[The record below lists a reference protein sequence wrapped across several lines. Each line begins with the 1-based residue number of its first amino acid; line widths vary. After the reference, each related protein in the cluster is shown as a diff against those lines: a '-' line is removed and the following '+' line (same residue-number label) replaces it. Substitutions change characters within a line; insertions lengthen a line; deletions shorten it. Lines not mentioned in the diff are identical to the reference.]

1 MKKQDILKYLYNRP
15 AKFNNMDNVVTKE
28 VISYLTSMTNWWQE
42 VVSVEDLNAVANV
55 KRFLT
60 FKNWYWDDIYHF
72 YEDEMVDV
80 DDIIQTVSSMEE
92 VWEALLREA
101 LLHEKPNNAYDA
113 VEYVVCKSI
122 EIELN
127 TLINEIKRLFK

>member
-42 VVSVEDLNAVANV
+42 VVSVEDLNAVVNV

-60 FKNWYWDDIYHF
+60 FKNWYWNDIYHF
-72 YEDEMVDV
+72 YEDEMVDIM
-80 DDIIQTVSSMEE
+80 DIIQTVSSMEE
-92 VWEALLREA
+92 VWKAM
-101 LLHEKPNNAYDA
+101 LHEKSNDPYDA
-113 VEYVVCKSI
+113 IEYTVHRSI
-122 EIELN
+122 ENELN
-127 TLINEIKRLFK
+127 TIINEIKGIFN